1 MKKLLLLSVVLGLST
16 STAWSQEISIK
27 PSEPLR
33 LTLSQMESVTAGGSL
48 ALTLISA
55 LASGDST
62 LINGVASSF
71 ATDDVANSS
80 GTVFVGSSVEP
91 DSDIAGN
98 QSAGQASADAFGDNT
113 LTITDAFAQTT
124 SLSSALMLLSLAGVD

>member
-16 STAWSQEISIK
+16 STAWSQEISTK

-91 DSDIAGN
+91 DSDIVGN
-98 QSAGQASADAFGDNT
+98 QSAGQASADAFGGNT

>member
-16 STAWSQEISIK
+16 STAWSQETSSAV
-27 PSEPLR
+27 PEPLR
-33 LTLSQMESVTAGGSL
+33 LTLSQMESVTAGGSF

-62 LINGVASSF
+62 LINAVANTF

-91 DSDIAGN
+91 DSDIMGNLAAGE
-98 QSAGQASADAFGDNT
+98 SSADAFGDDT
-113 LTITDAFAQTT
+113 LTATDALAQTT
-124 SLSSALMLLSLAGVD
+124 AFSSMVLLSSLAGAN